1 MFELIFLISYDIVK
15 LVRWPFFYYAGTT
28 WYLGMNLNP
37 SDGHTMGFSNGWE
50 NNNNIGNV
58 KTSFSKDYLNKSVWN
73 MKVKHIAIVRHQK
86 VRITK
91 HYNFSH
97 FFLAIFCWNEFRD
110 LSKCLLSLEIT
121 SWKINSDFKFHKI
134 A

>member
-37 SDGHTMGFSNGWE
+37 SDGHTMGFNNGWE

-58 KTSFSKDYLNKSVWN
+58 KTSFSKDYLNKSMWN

-91 HYNFSH
+91 HTVFLI
-97 FFLAIFCWNEFRD
+97 FFWPSSVGANL
-110 LSKCLLSLEIT
+110 
-121 SWKINSDFKFHKI
+121 KI
-134 A
+134 